1 MSSTDEW
8 IEMMDGYMYIRTH
21 THTHWNTT
29 QLLKKKKE
37 EEILPITAT
46 WMDLKEGIVL
56 SEINQTDKDE
66 YYTISLISRI

>member
-1 MSSTDEW
+1 MDRDDGW
-8 IEMMDGYMYIRTH
+8 IYVYPDTH

-37 EEILPITAT
+37 EEILPVKAT

>member
-1 MSSTDEW
+1 MDRDDGW
-8 IEMMDGYMYIRTH
+8 IYVYPDTH
-21 THTHWNTT
+21 THTLEHYSAI
-29 QLLKKKKE
+29 KKKKE